1 VHRRVLLW
9 SGMAA
14 GIVATVSMVVW
25 ITSDDWSRVI
35 AQGDIVDRD
44 AYALAT
50 FDESTA
56 ELISQ
61 DESTRVWR
69 DSNGVQRTEMSFAP
83 EWVSVG
89 GEWVEI
95 SPELSR
101 AASGEYIAERHPLRP
116 EFSSSGDAA
125 SFLSVAKGDYTLE
138 MGIAGASKVEPELSG
153 PAGALE
159 ATVGLIY
166 EGAVEGRDLVFG
178 LDDHQIKQAVVLEQA
193 PGGDETISWTV
204 TAPGLAPQENE
215 FGDLEFI
222 DHAGVPVFVLAL
234 PSVWDSLGSEGV
246 VDSAA
251 INVPYAVM
259 DEGDHFV
266 LSVTVPHEWLAAP
279 ERVYPVMID
288 PNIIYESSVHGF
300 KEDGYANTGVAQ
312 IGNSRQNATCCSW
325 RTVLKYNL
333 SAVSGQRVTN
343 AYVYAYRR
351 SGTSGNNLVRGG
363 DVRHASAI
371 SFGGTGTWLSSFTM
385 GYDGY
390 AVDAGLFNWVA
401 QQVNSSTWTGYL
413 MLRGDENNA
422 TYSYKSIYSRM
433 VVDTVPRP
441 VVGSVTSASI
451 KTPAGAT
458 TTATYA
464 DAVVVEGTGTNYTPG
479 TSLQYR
485 YVFSSSD
492 GGVAWTSPWTGP
504 GLYRVPGKILTPGKN
519 YSYTVQV
526 RDTGAQAPIV
536 SRSDGTW
543 KFYTHGTPQP
553 PTNLAV
559 DGTQLTGVV
568 AAQSTR
574 PTISA
579 HVAKADGAAGGQ
591 VWALFTVKQGDIVVV
606 DSLPGSA
613 VLGSGG
619 VSQATLPYALP
630 SGVEYTVE
638 VTAFDGYLQSASV
651 QSGGSFTLPERQVR
665 ELPTVGDT
673 NVEVAS

>member
-1 VHRRVLLW
+1 
-9 SGMAA
+9 MAA
-14 GIVATVSMVVW
+14 GIVATVSMAVW

-35 AQGDIVDRD
+35 AQEQTVDRG
-44 AYALAT
+44 AYEIAT

-56 ELISQ
+56 TLVAQ
-61 DESTRVWR
+61 NESTRVWR
-69 DSNGVQRTEMSFAP
+69 DTNGVQRTEMSFTP
-83 EWVSVG
+83 EWVSVD

-101 AASGEYIAERHPLRP
+101 AAGGELIAERHPFRP
-116 EFSSSGDAA
+116 EFSSSGDDV
-125 SFLSVAKGDYTLE
+125 SFLSVARGDHTLE
-138 MGIAGASKVEPELSG
+138 MGIVGASEVEPELTGGSR
-153 PAGALE
+153 ALGATE
-159 ATVGLIY
+159 GLTY
-166 EGAVEGRDLVFG
+166 EDAIEGRDLVFG
-178 LDDHQIKQAVVLEQA
+178 LDDHQIKQAVVLEQV
-193 PGGDETISWTV
+193 PSGDETISWTV
-204 TAPGLAPQENE
+204 TAPGLTPQENE
-215 FGDLEFI
+215 FGDLEFV
-222 DHAGVPVFVLAL
+222 DRSGVAVFVLAL

-251 INVPYAVM
+251 INVPYEVTGT
-259 DEGDHFV
+259 GDHFV

-312 IGNSRQNATCCSW
+312 VGNSRQTSTCCSW
-325 RTVLKYNL
+325 RTVLKYDL

-351 SGTSGNNLVRGG
+351 SGTSGDNVVRGG
-363 DVRHASAI
+363 DARHASAI
-371 SFGGTGTWLSSFTM
+371 SFGGTGTWLSGFTM

-390 AVDAGLFNWVA
+390 AMDAGLFNWVA

-422 TYSYKSIYSRM
+422 VYSYKSIYSRM

-441 VVGSVTSASI
+441 VVGPVTSASI
-451 KTPAGAT
+451 KTPAGAA

-485 YVFSSSD
+485 YVFASSN
-492 GGVAWTSPWTGP
+492 GGVGWTSPWVGP
-504 GLYRVPGKILTPGKN
+504 GLYRVPGDILTPGKN
-519 YSYTVQV
+519 YGYTVQV

-536 SRSDGTW
+536 SRSDATW
-543 KFYTHGTPQP
+543 KFYTYGIPQP
-553 PTNLAV
+553 PTNVAV
-559 DGTQLTGVV
+559 DGTPLSSFTDVR
-568 AAQSTR
+568 STR

-579 HVAKADGAAGGQ
+579 NVAKADGQAGGQ

-606 DSLPGSA
+606 DSLPGTA

-638 VTAFDGYLQSASV
+638 VTAFDGHLQSTSV
-651 QSGGSFTLPERQVR
+651 QSTGSFTLPGRQVR

-673 NVEVAS
+673 NVEAAS